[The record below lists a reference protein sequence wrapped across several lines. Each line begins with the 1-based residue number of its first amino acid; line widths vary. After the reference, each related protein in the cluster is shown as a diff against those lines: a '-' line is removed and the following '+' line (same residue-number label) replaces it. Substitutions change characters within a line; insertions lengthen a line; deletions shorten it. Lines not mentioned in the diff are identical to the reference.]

1 MTSYS
6 VTLALYSDPKG
17 YCPENTE
24 FIPRQISEIMGEDQI
39 WYKVQTKKGSGQV
52 NRLTGKT
59 SPGLAA
65 PDRTRLRLTNQQ
77 EGHFNEHQ

>member
-17 YCPENTE
+17 YTE
-24 FIPRQISEIMGEDQI
+24 FIPRQISEFMGEDQI
-39 WYKVQTKKGSGQV
+39 WYIVRNKNGSGQV

-59 SPGLAA
+59 WQYQPRACSSGPNTA
-65 PDRTRLRLTNQQ
+65 PANQPARRALQ
-77 EGHFNEHQ
+77 